1 MKTRS
6 ILPIVV
12 LSGLCAPVS
21 SADGVM
27 PSLMSPR
34 DYASDVAD
42 IARGLPARDYDAPA
56 RDHDTRGGPQT
67 PLDHSSVEHEAANRM
82 ERTHQDRS
90 QSRDQAVDY
99 ANLASD
105 MAQRCQEL
113 WDAYN
118 TMNSR
123 IEALSELD
131 LAAAREWDA
140 HANDG
145 PTVPTSCESEACA
158 ECYEPVILRI
168 DRIRYLLILAR
179 NRASATTALW
189 RAGDQLANA
198 ASGAHP
204 AVGIYVHETRGE
216 MLDQPIARLRTVY
229 QEKAGQMLA
238 NLELAL
244 RDLGT
249 CEARFYGVDD
259 WYERFGY
266 MYMTYMRD
274 KYEKAPE

>member
-1 MKTRS
+1 MKAAT
-6 ILPIVV
+6 LTTLVV
-12 LSGLCAPVS
+12 LSGMWPIAAQ
-21 SADGVM
+21 ADGT
-27 PSLMSPR
+27 PP
-34 DYASDVAD
+34 
-42 IARGLPARDYDAPA
+42 
-56 RDHDTRGGPQT
+56 T
-67 PLDHSSVEHEAANRM
+67 PLDTSAVEENAANRA
-82 ERTHQDRS
+82 ERTEQDRQQDN
-90 QSRDQAVDY
+90 QSRDEALDY

-105 MAQRCQEL
+105 MAARYQEL

-118 TMNSR
+118 TMNAR
-123 IEALSELD
+123 VDALAESD
-131 LAAAREWDA
+131 RSADREWDS

-145 PTVPTSCESEACA
+145 PTVPTSCASGPCA

-168 DRIRYLLILAR
+168 DRLRYLLIMAR

-198 ASGAHP
+198 VSGAHS

-216 MLDQPIARLRTVY
+216 MLDAPIARLRTVY
-229 QEKAGQMLA
+229 EEKAGQMLA
-238 NLELAL
+238 NLERAL

-249 CEARFYGVDD
+249 CEARHFGMTD